1 MSVSLDEIV
10 LSRLSP
16 DFEVHNTSAL
26 EEAMLDEPRLR
37 GQTLRVVTQNISR
50 DVVAKAID
58 VDRTNLS
65 KLYSRKLLSRVQS
78 EDISDLTLL
87 WAEMRDVFDNNDAQ
101 LKEWLN
107 ASLPALNG
115 RAPVDFMHSLAGRK
129 ALRDILNRLT
139 YGDFS

>member
-58 VDRTNLS
+58 
-65 KLYSRKLLSRVQS
+65 
-78 EDISDLTLL
+78 
-87 WAEMRDVFDNNDAQ
+87 MNN
-101 LKEWLN
+101 
-107 ASLPALNG
+107 S
-115 RAPVDFMHSLAGRK
+115 H
-129 ALRDILNRLT
+129 
-139 YGDFS
+139 